1 MLSAISQRKTNIVWF
16 LKNEFIGI
24 EDRWVDVRGE
34 VNMVEGQVNRENTEA
49 KKEMLIRSEGC
60 RDRL

>member
-24 EDRWVDVRGE
+24 EDRGVDVRGGE
-34 VNMVEGQVNRENTEA
+34 VEGCL
-49 KKEMLIRSEGC
+49 KKH
-60 RDRL
+60 